1 MPETTTPAA
10 DDPIYR
16 VDKFAVPDSA
26 RAPLLAKIEMT
37 HALLRQQPG
46 FRADVV
52 LEQISGPGEFN
63 VVTMVEWDGPDV
75 IAAARAAVM
84 AMQRSEGFDPQAMF
98 ARLGIRAD
106 LANYRAISRGGD

>member
-1 MPETTTPAA
+1 MPETTTRAA
-10 DDPIYR
+10 EGPIYR

-26 RAPLLAKIEMT
+26 RGALMARIEMT

-46 FRADVV
+46 FRRDLV

-63 VVTMVEWDGPDV
+63 VVTMVEWDGPDAIV
-75 IAAARAAVM
+75 AARAAVT
-84 AMQRSEGFDPQAMF
+84 AMHRGDGFDPQVMF

-106 LANYRAISRGGD
+106 LANYRAIARGSD